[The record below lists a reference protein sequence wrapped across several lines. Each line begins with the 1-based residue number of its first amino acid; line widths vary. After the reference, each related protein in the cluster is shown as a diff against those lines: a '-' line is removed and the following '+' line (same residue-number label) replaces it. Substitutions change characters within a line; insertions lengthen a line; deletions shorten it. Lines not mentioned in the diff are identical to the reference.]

1 MNKRELQ
8 EEVNEYLDMYQRAL
22 DSGYTV
28 VASAFLYKAKCVC
41 AGLPIPGGCNLR
53 LKSAE

>member
-1 MNKRELQ
+1 MTKKELQ
-8 EEVNEYLDMYQRAL
+8 AEVNEYLDMYQRAL

-41 AGLPIPGGCNLR
+41 AGLPIPGGLNLR

>member
-1 MNKRELQ
+1 MNKTELQ
-8 EEVNEYLDMYQRAL
+8 AEVNEYLDMYRRAL

>member
-8 EEVNEYLDMYQRAL
+8 EEVNEYLDMYSRAKAQ
-22 DSGYTV
+22 GYPV

>member
-1 MNKRELQ
+1 MSKRELQ

-53 LKSAE
+53 LKSAK

>member
-8 EEVNEYLDMYQRAL
+8 EEVNEYLDMYRRAKAQ
-22 DSGYTV
+22 GYPV

>member
-28 VASAFLYKAKCVC
+28 IASAFLYKAKCVC
-41 AGLPIPGGCNLR
+41 AGLPIPGGMNLR
-53 LKSAE
+53 LQRAK

>member
-28 VASAFLYKAKCVC
+28 IASAFLYKAKCVC
-41 AGLPIPGGCNLR
+41 AGLPIPGGLNLR